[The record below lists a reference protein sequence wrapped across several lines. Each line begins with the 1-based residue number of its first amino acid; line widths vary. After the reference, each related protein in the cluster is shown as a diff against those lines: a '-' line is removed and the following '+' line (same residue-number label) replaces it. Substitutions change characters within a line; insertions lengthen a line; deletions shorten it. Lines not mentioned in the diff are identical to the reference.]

1 MKKLIE
7 KAVYQLLEKSDY
19 QEQAKMDLNPIN
31 VQKLFDGKAYGVDVA
46 NIISP
51 LLMKQIMRVKEQ
63 YELPLIHPEYDDQ
76 NWYFIWGNLHE
87 KVLQR
92 IDPFMFEN
100 HDDYD
105 FLEQTS
111 TRCKGDCFYSIA
123 VTKDFILGRCGLDR
137 KRSRWIL
144 IADQSVFDNMDMD
157 ITR

>member
-1 MKKLIE
+1 
-7 KAVYQLLEKSDY
+7 
-19 QEQAKMDLNPIN
+19 
-31 VQKLFDGKAYGVDVA
+31 
-46 NIISP
+46 
-51 LLMKQIMRVKEQ
+51 MRVKEQ

-76 NWYFIWGNLHE
+76 NWYFIWGNWHE
-87 KVLQR
+87 KVLKR
-92 IDPFMFEN
+92 IDPLMFEN
-100 HDDYD
+100 HDNYD

-144 IADQSVFDNMDMD
+144 IADQSVFDNMDME

>member
-19 QEQAKMDLNPIN
+19 KEQAKMDLNPIN
-31 VQKLFDGKAYGVDVA
+31 IQKLFDGKAYGVDVA

-51 LLMKQIMRVKEQ
+51 LLMKQIMRVNEQ
-63 YELPLIHPEYDDQ
+63 YELSLIHPEYDDQ
-76 NWYFIWGNLHE
+76 NWYFIWGNWHE
-87 KVLQR
+87 KVLKR
-92 IDPFMFEN
+92 IDPSIFEK
-100 HDDYD
+100 HDNYD
-105 FLEQTS
+105 FLEHCG
-111 TRCKGDCFYSIA
+111 TRCIGDCFYSIA

-144 IADQSVFDNMDMD
+144 IADQSVFDNMGME

>member
-7 KAVYQLLEKSDY
+7 NVIYQLFEKTDY

-31 VQKLFDGKAYGVDVA
+31 VQKLFDGNAYGVDVS
-46 NIISP
+46 NIVSS
-51 LLMKQIMRVKEQ
+51 LLMEQIKRVMKQ

-76 NWYFIWGNLHE
+76 NWYFIWGNWHE
-87 KVLQR
+87 KVLKR
-92 IDPFMFEN
+92 IDPSMFEN
-100 HDDYD
+100 HDNYD
-105 FLEQTS
+105 FLEHGGN
-111 TRCKGDCFYSIA
+111 RCIGDCFYYIA

-144 IADQSVFDNMDMD
+144 IADQSIFDNMGFD

>member
-7 KAVYQLLEKSDY
+7 KVVYQLLEKSDY
-19 QEQAKMDLNPIN
+19 KEQAKMDLNPIN

-76 NWYFIWGNLHE
+76 NWYFIWGNWHE
-87 KVLQR
+87 KVLKR
-92 IDPFMFEN
+92 IDPLMFEN
-100 HDDYD
+100 HDNYD

-144 IADQSVFDNMDMD
+144 IADQSVFNNMDME